1 MATRKQP
8 PPSRVTQP
16 TSVRFEA
23 TLGPTPRRKAVL
35 AAAELDLDRLPDAD
49 GKVKLLLTA
58 DDARRLL
65 EQGYEVHLTAAIPVA
80 PLDPK
85 RIMTDEQ
92 AKRWLEQQVKGIPR
106 KGDR

>member
-1 MATRKQP
+1 MATRKKPVP
-8 PPSRVTQP
+8 PRITQA

-23 TLGPTPRRKAVL
+23 TLGSTPHRKAVL

-58 DDARRLL
+58 DDACRLL

-80 PLDPK
+80 PLDRK
-85 RIMTDEQ
+85 LVMSDEQ
-92 AKRWLEQQVKGIPR
+92 ASRLLEQRVRDLPKKGGR
-106 KGDR
+106 

>member
-1 MATRKQP
+1 MATRKP

-23 TLGPTPRRKAVL
+23 TLGPAPHRKAVL
-35 AAAELDLDRLPDAD
+35 AAAELDLDRLPDAN

-80 PLDPK
+80 PLDQK
-85 RIMTDEQ
+85 RVMTDDQ
-92 AKRWLEQQVKGIPR
+92 AQRWLEQQVKGVPK
-106 KGDR
+106 KGGR

>member
-1 MATRKQP
+1 MATRKKPVP
-8 PPSRVTQP
+8 PRVTQA

-23 TLGPTPRRKAVL
+23 TLGSTPHRKAAL

-80 PLDPK
+80 PLNRK
-85 RIMTDEQ
+85 LVMSDEQ
-92 AKRWLEQQVKGIPR
+92 AQRSLEQRVKGVPK
-106 KGDR
+106 KGGQ